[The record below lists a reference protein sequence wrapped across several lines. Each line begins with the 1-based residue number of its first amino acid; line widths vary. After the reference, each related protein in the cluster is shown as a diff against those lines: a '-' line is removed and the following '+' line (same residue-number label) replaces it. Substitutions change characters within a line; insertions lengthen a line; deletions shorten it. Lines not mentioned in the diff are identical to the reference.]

1 MSAWKSP
8 LLFIGFVLIAAAAA
22 ALFAPLYVD
31 WNTYRAE
38 FEDYGGKVTGRAVTI
53 EGPIEARLF
62 PWPVLVLNEVKVANL
77 EGALAANLMEAGRI
91 EMGMSLA
98 PLMSGQ
104 IEVDTIAVDS
114 PVFAFER
121 LASGAASWTI
131 EPDRSLPALIDPDR
145 VLVSEISISNG
156 TVLVA
161 DHRRDGLVRIDE
173 FAGSL
178 SAPSLSGPW
187 RLRGTASHAG
197 SPFEINLSTGRL
209 VSGEATRVGL
219 RISPAAGAGVIYS
232 FDGEVARP
240 EGKPLKGAVKIIPT
254 RERGKDNAET
264 GFPRFEVKANI
275 EADFDAV
282 ALTGIEA
289 SPAFDTDPGNF
300 ITGAAHIDLGG
311 RIAVEAGLST
321 ARIDLGRMLGR
332 RGRALMQSE
341 GAFEALGL
349 FLARTPEALEL
360 RVDLAAASVVAG
372 GDTLDASRLRFALD
386 NQRLRIDELTTAM
399 PGQTRTRFSGL
410 LVYGGGEPLM
420 SGDVSV
426 ESVSL
431 RDFVEWAAPDQ
442 RRAISQVW
450 SGSRGRLMLDAKL
463 DVSSSG
469 VRLSE
474 VDATLDDAHFG
485 GSLSSQA
492 GPDRRLAVRIDADRL
507 DLDRYLPRGF
517 GEWAGYGI
525 GSSGLAMALGDLV
538 GRAMTLG
545 DVQLTAQAREL
556 RFHGVE
562 AKDIAI
568 DVGVDENVVELRT
581 VEIGQVGAAR
591 LDVAGLLSFSGD
603 GLEGSVNAVVDA
615 EDPRGLLRLL
625 GAFGLDNVVE
635 PAWARALG
643 PLDVRLI
650 AEASAEEGVTTAAM
664 ALTGTAGGANAAV
677 EGRFR
682 GERANWQDGEIELSG
697 EMDAESS
704 ALLAAITGLQ
714 LYERSDRPT
723 RFAGSLTGSLRRG
736 LSTTLEAEL
745 FGAQGQFAGT
755 VRQGLR
761 ALEAEGRVAVLAQDA
776 AELFAIVGVPADAL
790 SPIVQFLAAES
801 EVTYDGR
808 GLRLTGLSGTAGGS
822 AFSGDLTLV
831 AEPVRRVSGQITTDH
846 LSLPWLLG
854 AVLLPRDGSPHALS
868 SHFAPAVPGLQADL
882 KIAADRLGMLPHVA
896 FQSSEIELKVGRYD
910 LALRGSGSGP
920 GGEPASGRIDVQLD
934 SRGVAVEGAV
944 AGPVA
949 LGALLQAGDGSQVI
963 DADGRV
969 ELEFSGSG
977 RSPAG
982 VLAGLQARGG
992 YELARG
998 VLKHVDPETFARDLA
1013 AAKQPSEIDGLFAR
1027 SLRRGDMAFEGGRGS
1042 LTLADG
1048 VLQAKPLRIRGQGV
1062 AGEARFVLEAA
1073 SGDIDLSFTLNLA
1086 TLRDIPSFDLAY
1098 AGSPRALE
1106 PSTEAQSLRSYLS
1119 MRMLQ
1124 DSVQQL
1130 EELQRQERELI
1141 EEEEQFQREQEE
1153 RERQRRAARQREA
1166 DMQLDRKQRELA
1178 ARLRRQVEEHEVVE
1192 LGSGERKAEE
1202 TEADEPAGE
1211 AEVSGEALP
1220 ASEPEPDPSA
1230 RSDAV
1235 TVSPL
1240 EELLLDGL
1248 LLEGPL
1254 LDESAIGALSEP
1266 RTVRVP
1272 VPRLKP
1278 AQRNAATVE
1287 STKRVLNVPADG
1299 NLGRIPEPVFSGPTV
1314 LQPSLGGPQP
1324 EMGRR

>member
-38 FEDYGGKVTGRAVTI
+38 FEDYGRQVTGRAVTI
-53 EGPIEARLF
+53 DGPIEARLF
-62 PWPVLVLNEVKVANL
+62 PWPVLVLNEVKVANV
-77 EGALAANLMEAGRI
+77 EGTLAANLMEAGRI

-104 IEVDTIAVDS
+104 IEVDTVAIDS

-131 EPDRSLPALIDPDR
+131 APDHSLPALIDPDR

-156 TVLVA
+156 KVLAA
-161 DHRRDGLVRIDE
+161 DHRREGLVRIDE
-173 FAGSL
+173 LDGSL

-197 SPFEINLSTGRL
+197 SPFEINLSTGKL
-209 VSGEATRVGL
+209 VSGEAIRVGL
-219 RISPAAGAGVIYS
+219 RISPVAGAGVVYS

-240 EGKPLKGAVKIIPT
+240 EGKGFGGKSVKGAVKIIPT
-254 RERGKDNAET
+254 RESGKDRAET
-264 GFPRFEVKANI
+264 GIPRFEVKADV
-275 EADFDAV
+275 EGDFDAM

-289 SPAFDTDPGNF
+289 TPAFSTDPGGF
-300 ITGAAHIDLGG
+300 ITGAARIDLGQ
-311 RIAVEAGLST
+311 RITVEAGLST
-321 ARIDLGRMLGR
+321 ARIDVGQMLGR

-341 GAFEALGL
+341 GAFEALAQV
-349 FLARTPEALEL
+349 LARTPKALDL
-360 RVDLAAASVVAG
+360 RVDLAAASVVVG
-372 GDTLDASRLRFALD
+372 GDTLDASRLSFALD
-386 NQRLRIDELTTAM
+386 SERLRIEEFTTAM

-420 SGDVSV
+420 SGDVSI

-431 RDFVEWAAPDQ
+431 RDFVEWAAPD
-442 RRAISQVW
+442 RKRAISEVW

-463 DVSSSG
+463 DVSPRG

-474 VDATLDDAHFG
+474 VDAKLDDAQFS
-485 GSLSSQA
+485 GSLSSQS
-492 GPDRRLAVRIDADRL
+492 GPERRLAVRIDADRL
-507 DLDRYLPRGF
+507 DLDRYMPRGL
-517 GEWAGYGI
+517 GTWAGDGF
-525 GSSGLAMALGDLV
+525 GSSGLAAALGGLA
-538 GRAMTLG
+538 GSAMSFG

-568 DVGVDENVVELRT
+568 DVGADQNVLELRT

-591 LDVAGLLSFSGD
+591 LDVAGLLSFAGD
-603 GLEGSVNAVVDA
+603 GLEGSVNAAVDA

-625 GAFGLDNVVE
+625 GAFGPDSAIE

-643 PLDVRLI
+643 PLDVKLI
-650 AEASAEEGVTTAAM
+650 AEASAEDGVTDAGL
-664 ALTGTAGGANAAV
+664 ALTGSAGGASTAL

-682 GERANWQDGEIELSG
+682 GERANWQDGQIELSG
-697 EMDAESS
+697 EMDAKSS

-723 RFAGSLTGSLRRG
+723 RFAGSVSGTLSGG
-736 LSTTLEAEL
+736 LATTLEAEL

-755 VRQGLR
+755 IRQGRR

-776 AELFAIVGVPADAL
+776 AELFAIVGVPAEHL
-790 SPIVQFLAAES
+790 SPIAQVLAAES

-808 GLRLTGLSGTAGGS
+808 GLRLPGLSGTAAGS

-831 AEPVRRVSGQITTDH
+831 AEPARRVSGTITADR

-854 AVLLPRDGSPHALS
+854 AVLLPRDGNPHALS
-868 SHFAPAVPGLQADL
+868 SHFAPAVPRLEADL
-882 KIAADRLGMLPHVA
+882 KIAADRLDLLPHVA
-896 FQSSEIELKVGRYD
+896 FQASELKLRVTRYD
-910 LALRGSGSGP
+910 VALEGRGSGP
-920 GGEPASGRIDVQLD
+920 GGEPASGRIDVQID
-934 SRGVAVEGAV
+934 SRGIAVEGAI

-963 DADGRV
+963 DADGRI

-982 VLAGLQARGG
+982 VLAGLQAQGG
-992 YELARG
+992 YELAGG
-998 VLKHVDPETFARDLA
+998 VLKNVDPESFARDLA
-1013 AAKQPSEIDGLFAR
+1013 AAKQPSEIDGLFTR
-1027 SLRRGDMAFEGGRGS
+1027 SLRSGDMAFAGGSGA
-1042 LTLADG
+1042 LTLTDG
-1048 VLQAKPLRIRGQGV
+1048 VLQAKPLDIHGPGV
-1062 AGEARFVLEAA
+1062 DGEARFVLEAA
-1073 SGDIDLSFTLNLA
+1073 SGDVDLSFTLNLA
-1086 TLRDIPSFDLAY
+1086 GLRDIPSFELAY

-1141 EEEEQFQREQEE
+1141 EAEKQFQREQEE
-1153 RERQRRAARQREA
+1153 RERRRRAALQREA

-1178 ARLRRQVEEHEVVE
+1178 ARLKAREDEGEEAEAE
-1192 LGSGERKAEE
+1192 AGEP
-1202 TEADEPAGE
+1202 DGPAGE
-1211 AEVSGEALP
+1211 AQGLGEA
-1220 ASEPEPDPSA
+1220 APDPAA

-1235 TVSPL
+1235 TVSPP
-1240 EELLLDGL
+1240 EGPPLDGPR
-1248 LLEGPL
+1248 LE
-1254 LDESAIGALSEP
+1254 DAIGALIE
-1266 RTVRVP
+1266 TQAVP

-1278 AQRNAATVE
+1278 VQTGAAS
-1287 STKRVLNVPADG
+1287 STNSVITVPADG

-1314 LQPSLGGPQP
+1314 LQPNLGAPQP